1 MALDIYWQ
9 EWQHQRY
16 LGSLEIDLPLD
27 DLLYE
32 FSKLTGIV
40 IDPYSNNRL
49 HPTLWFR
56 LQALASQRAYPIQ
69 PLKEITAGFP
79 ADQAN
84 GMLLLRGD

>member
-1 MALDIYWQ
+1 MALGIYWQ
-9 EWQHQRY
+9 EWQHKRY

-49 HPTLWFR
+49 HPTLWLR

-84 GMLLLRGD
+84 GMLLLQGD